1 MQKNLMKAKLLAG
14 KPVFGV
20 TMMFPAPQI
29 VEMLGSLGFD
39 WILIDCEHGTF
50 SLESVEMMAMAAEA
64 SGLTPLARPLLNS
77 PEAILQVMERGVMG
91 VQVPHVNTVLEAK
104 QAVEAVKYFPL
115 GQRGLAAGTRPATY
129 GLQLSM
135 ADYISQANRETLVCI
150 QLEEKQ
156 ALENLDALLQVE
168 GVDVLFLGPSD
179 LSQSLGVP
187 GQVQDPIVREAMAS
201 AFHRIGLAGKIAG
214 SAGAPEAIHSYR
226 QQGAQYLYTH
236 LPTLLARASAAFFA
250 SNPRD
255 E

>member
-1 MQKNLMKAKLLAG
+1 MPTNLMKTKLLAG

-29 VEMLGSLGFD
+29 VEMLGALGFD

-50 SLESVEMMAMAAEA
+50 SLESVEQMAMAAEV

-77 PEAILQVMERGVMG
+77 PEAILQVMERGVLG
-91 VQVPHVNTVLEAK
+91 VQIPHVNTAAEAK

-115 GQRGLAAGTRPATY
+115 GQRGIAAGTRPAAY
-129 GLQLSM
+129 GLRFPT
-135 ADYISQANRETLVCI
+135 ADYIQAANRETLVCI

-156 ALENLDALLQVE
+156 ALENLEELLQVE

-179 LSQSLGVP
+179 LSQSFGVP
-187 GQVQDPIVREAMAS
+187 GLVQDPIVRAAMS
-201 AFHRIGLAGKIAG
+201 EAFHRISLAGKIAG
-214 SAGAPEAIHSYR
+214 SAGTPEVIHYYR
-226 QQGAQYLYTH
+226 KQGAQYLYTH
-236 LPTLLARASAAFFA
+236 LHTLLAEASAAFFA
-250 SNPRD
+250 SNPHD

>member
-1 MQKNLMKAKLLAG
+1 MKARLLAG
-14 KPVFGV
+14 QPVFGV

-50 SLESVEMMAMAAEA
+50 SPESVESMVMAAEV
-64 SGLTPLARPLLNS
+64 SGLTPLARPPLNN
-77 PEAILQVMERGVMG
+77 PEAILQLMERGVMG
-91 VQVPHVNTVLEAK
+91 VQVPHVNTATEAK
-104 QAVEAVKYFPL
+104 RAVEAVKYFPL
-115 GQRGLAAGTRPATY
+115 GQRGLAAGTRPTAY
-129 GLQLSM
+129 GLRSST
-135 ADYISQANRETLVCI
+135 ADYVSQANQETLVCI

-156 ALENLDALLQVE
+156 ALENLDELLHVE

-187 GQVQDPIVREAMAS
+187 GQVQDPLVREVMAD
-201 AFHRIGLAGKIAG
+201 AFRRIGLAGKIAG
-214 SAGAPEAIHSYR
+214 SAGSPEAIRSYR

-250 SNPRD
+250 SNPR
-255 E
+255 EE